1 VALDDALRR
10 RLVTLARLRWRLDEV
25 GGMGTPGTTV
35 LRDLMEA
42 RSPTAV
48 PQSVFET
55 RLLRVLRDAGLPLPT
70 LQHEIRHGGRVIA
83 RVDFAYPEAKLAI
96 EADGY
101 QWHSGRIAFE
111 RDLAR
116 RNALT
121 NLSWDVMHVT
131 WSDLE
136 HPERIVDAIR
146 AALSSSRRPR

>member
-1 VALDDALRR
+1 
-10 RLVTLARLRWRLDEV
+10 
-25 GGMGTPGTTV
+25 
-35 LRDLMEA
+35 MEA